1 MRYGRRWGPIHPE
14 YQPTLPMNEGQLV
27 ANYTFDEGE
36 YITSMMM
43 YVGGGIDGFTM
54 ETTVQ
59 AYPHI
64 LASENNKMPLAT
76 GQRLLFLSG
85 KIHGYLN
92 TQVSQ
97 VSVYFDI
104 C

>member
-1 MRYGRRWGPIHPE
+1 
-14 YQPTLPMNEGQLV
+14 MNEDQLV

-43 YVGGGIDGFTM
+43 YVGGAIDGFTM
-54 ETTVQ
+54 KTNVQ
-59 AYPHI
+59 TYPHI
-64 LASENNKMPLAT
+64 LGTKNYKMPPTT

-85 KIHGYLN
+85 KIHGWLN

-97 VSVYFDI
+97 VIVYFDA